1 MSQYENKMDALQADR
16 RNTARFVAK
25 CDAIFRTVSGDRR
38 GTMENVSELGARFAT
53 KRPPVQGVTGLL
65 LVGSIEIFCKVAWAN
80 ADACGLVFDHPISL
94 DALAQISGE
103 LPHVNGP
110 VARAGNIPLGRKR
123 SGRLVSG
130 EE

>member
-1 MSQYENKMDALQADR
+1 MSQYEARIEALEADR
-16 RNTARFVAK
+16 RRTARFTVE
-25 CDAIFRTVSGDRR
+25 CSAIFRTVSGDRH

-65 LVGSIEIFCKVAWAN
+65 LFGSLEIFCKVAWAN

-94 DALAQISGE
+94 DALAQIGGE
-103 LPHVNGP
+103 LPHANGP

-123 SGRLVSG
+123 SGRLLSSEG
-130 EE
+130 